1 MSHSAGEISIIL
13 RVIPMPKACLS
24 GRLPVQI
31 AAPISPA
38 EVWDLQVKRLFLW
51 LFVVMLDSCLDNS
64 GLLLCLNPTNELLEE
79 LSVGLERFF

>member
-1 MSHSAGEISIIL
+1 MINLKNTPFCKSQDSA
-13 RVIPMPKACLS
+13 
-24 GRLPVQI
+24 
-31 AAPISPA
+31 
-38 EVWDLQVKRLFLW
+38 DLQVKRLFLW